1 MRHVVQSDGSLLILA
16 DNADRS
22 ELADRYRSGGYP
34 AAESAVAEMLH
45 ERLTFIPP
53 ENIGALTDAPILTD
67 DPDWSDETAAAGNIP
82 AVHSES
88 LVWWYPNYM
97 VSDPWESLR
106 NHGRVVFSAA
116 PKES

>member
-22 ELADRYRSGGYP
+22 ELADRYRSGGCM
-34 AAESAVAEMLH
+34 AAEFAVAELLH

-67 DPDWSDETAAAGNIP
+67 DPDYSNCGNMPSIHP
-82 AVHSES
+82 ES
-88 LVWWYPNYM
+88 LVWWYPNYA
-97 VSDPWESLR
+97 VSDPWEELR
-106 NHGRVVFSAA
+106 NHGRVVFAAA

>member
-22 ELADRYRSGGYP
+22 ELADRYRSGGCM
-34 AAESAVAEMLH
+34 AAEFAVAELLH

-53 ENIGALTDAPILTD
+53 ENIGALTSAPIFANEVN
-67 DPDWSDETAAAGNIP
+67 WSECDNGGITP
-82 AVHSES
+82 VPYPES
-88 LVWWYPNYM
+88 LVWWYPNYA
-97 VSDPWESLR
+97 VSDPWEELR
-106 NHGRVVFSAA
+106 NHGRVVFTAA